1 MTLYQDTIASWMLG
15 GIVDVGA
22 EVYYGSRVVNGPS
35 CNIQPI
41 ACIVDKGTII
51 FLEAYVGD

>member
-1 MTLYQDTIASWMLG
+1 MLG

-22 EVYYGSRVVNGPS
+22 EAYYGSRVVNGPS
-35 CNIQPI
+35 CNIQPT
-41 ACIVDKGTII
+41 CIVDEGTII